1 MWIKPY
7 ILQAVE
13 KCVQR
18 QLHFHAR
25 KVLADAHMR
34 TIAKRD
40 MSFLFREKYRPHEGR
55 AKEMGRGW
63 QRQCTPSRQMPSRSE
78 AESTTSRVVIR
89 SSAVMGTPHR
99 KPSSMACGTSDRSR

>member
-40 MSFLFREKYRPHEGR
+40 MSFLFAKNIDLMRVAPKRWVAVGSGNAHPHDR
-55 AKEMGRGW
+55 CLLDR
-63 QRQCTPSRQMPSRSE
+63 E
-78 AESTTSRVVIR
+78 AEEHHIAGGDPVERR
-89 SSAVMGTPHR
+89 DGNSSP
-99 KPSSMACGTSDRSR
+99 